1 MSVEDSILNDVAIRD
16 ISEKVGDL
24 QTMFNQLTYSHLPVA
39 KDGVYLGCVSE
50 NDIRCFEADKTLED
64 YQYSLEGFFIRKDA
78 FWLDILEAFAQ
89 NNTNLLPVLGED
101 NAYIGY
107 VDVNDIITIFNETP
121 FVNQLGNILVVE
133 KGVSDYSFSEITQ
146 IVESNNAKLLGVFIS
161 KNENDLTQ
169 ITLKISPIGM
179 NEIIQ
184 SFRRYGYRVISEHK
198 EDSFNQNLIDRSN
211 YLDKY
216 MNI

>member
-16 ISEKVGDL
+16 ISEKVGAL